1 MLSLIGQNWTHFL
14 WALIATIMMV
24 IIGFLTPLLLSEI
37 VDSILG
43 SEPFTM
49 PDFLMNPI
57 NALGGRDFLRQ
68 NLWIP
73 ALALILDERRQRRV
87 HVHKRSFFRR
97 LRVKISPANC
107 AMTSIATC
115 STCRLRTTLKR
126 RRAN

>member
-57 NALGGRDFLRQ
+57 NDLGGRDFLRQ

-73 ALALILDERRQRRV
+73 ALALILMNV
-87 HVHKRSFFRR
+87 VNGVFTFIKGRSSAIASE
-97 LRVKISPANC
+97 ISPANC
-107 AMTSIATC
+107 AMTSTAIC

-126 RRAN
+126 RQAS

>member
-73 ALALILDERRQRRV
+73 ALALILMNIVNGVFTFIKGRSSAKIGRA
-87 HVHKRSFFRR
+87 HV
-97 LRVKISPANC
+97 
-107 AMTSIATC
+107 
-115 STCRLRTTLKR
+115 
-126 RRAN
+126 

>member
-73 ALALILDERRQRRV
+73 ALALILMNIV
-87 HVHKRSFFRR
+87 NGVFTFIKGRSSAIASE
-97 LRVKISPANC
+97 ISPENC
-107 AMTSIATC
+107 AMTSTATC

-126 RRAN
+126 RRAS

>member
-57 NALGGRDFLRQ
+57 NDLGGRDFLRQ

-73 ALALILDERRQRRV
+73 ALALILMNIVNGVFDV
-87 HVHKRSFFRR
+87 TAIVYYLSVTGFF
-97 LRVKISPANC
+97 LFLSVQS
-107 AMTSIATC
+107 
-115 STCRLRTTLKR
+115 LEKR
-126 RRAN
+126 RWSE

>member
-68 NLWIP
+68 KSVDSRAGAHP
-73 ALALILDERRQRRV
+73 DERRQRRV
-87 HVHKRSFFRR
+87 HVHKRSFFRD
-97 LRVKISPANC
+97 C
-107 AMTSIATC
+107 E
-115 STCRLRTTLKR
+115 
-126 RRAN
+126 

>member
-57 NALGGRDFLRQ
+57 NDLGGRDFLRQ

-73 ALALILDERRQRRV
+73 ALALILMNV
-87 HVHKRSFFRR
+87 VNGVFTFKKVVLPR
-97 LRVKISPANC
+97 LQVKISPENC

-126 RRAN
+126 RQAS